1 MSLSNFAGID
11 FLADGGADFEHAISV
26 TGFGKFHYMLLAVS
40 GLIYMDTAIG
50 VTILSFVLP
59 AAQCDL
65 DMDSTKKGWLTAAPM
80 LGMVI
85 GSYIWGCLADT
96 KGRKIVLISTLLMDG
111 IVGIMSSFMQR
122 FWFFL
127 VFRFFNGFAVTG
139 AMGIV
144 FPYLGEFQPTK
155 HREKILCWMEMFWT
169 IGVIALPLIAWLIM
183 TLEIEYITDA
193 FVFKSW
199 NLFVALCALP
209 SLLLG
214 FWLFAFPESPKFLLE
229 CGETDAALAVFQ
241 YIYAQNT
248 GEAPEA
254 YPIKSLQEKPNS
266 KDKSTRALKLHKR
279 KDLKVLVAEVWDLT
293 KALCKP
299 PYLKNTLLACAIQ
312 FGLTSSYYTLMIW
325 FPELFNRFDEF
336 KRTNPNDTASVC
348 IVSSLPVNLTTPAI
362 DECPVEIGNDVFLH
376 TVYIGLACIPGSIV
390 LPLFVHKLGAK
401 FFLIMSLMVSGA
413 VTVGFYYVT
422 NANQNL
428 VLSCVFE
435 ALTSLGI
442 SLVYC
447 VIVDMFPTN
456 LRVMAAALSLTM
468 GRLGALVGN
477 LVFGYLI
484 DLACV
489 VPIVLFASFLFA
501 CGFLSVFLP
510 KTGKETLD

>member
-1 MSLSNFAGID
+1 MGLD
-11 FLADGGADFEHAISV
+11 FLADGGADFEHAITV
-26 TGFGKFHYMLLAVS
+26 TGFGKFHFMLLAIS
-40 GLIYMDTAIG
+40 GLIYMDTAVG

-65 DMDSTKKGWLTAAPM
+65 QMDSTSKGWLTAAPM

-96 KGRKIVLISTLLMDG
+96 KGRKIVLIATLLMDG
-111 IVGIMSSFMQR
+111 IVGILSSFVQY
-122 FWFFL
+122 FWVFL

-155 HREKILCWMEMFWT
+155 HRERILCWMEMFWT
-169 IGVIALPLIAWLIM
+169 VGVIVLPLIAWLIVPLDM
-183 TLEIEYITDA
+183 SYENSG

-209 SLLLG
+209 SLILG
-214 FWLFAFPESPKFLLE
+214 LWLFAFPESPKFLLE
-229 CGETDAALAVFQ
+229 CGETDAALEVFKW
-241 YIYAQNT
+241 IYAQNT
-248 GEAPEA
+248 GNDPDS
-254 YPIKSLQEKPNS
+254 YPVKSLQEKPNS

-279 KDLKVLVAEVWDLT
+279 KDLKVLSAEVWDLT
-293 KALCKP
+293 KQLCKP
-299 PYLKNTLLACAIQ
+299 PYLKNTLLSCAIQ
-312 FGLTSSYYTLMIW
+312 FGLTSSYYTLMVW
-325 FPELFNRFDEF
+325 FPELFTRFEDF
-336 KRTNPNDTASVC
+336 ADTHPNQDASVC
-348 IVSSLPVNLTTPAI
+348 IVSSLEESTGNLTDPYG
-362 DECPVEIGNDVFLH
+362 CLHPEIAPK
-376 TVYIGLACIPGSIV
+376 VYHNTIFIGLACLPGSIV

-401 FFLIMSLMVSGA
+401 FFLILSLIVSG
-413 VTVGFYYVT
+413 VITVGFYYVI
-422 NANQNL
+422 NATQNL
-428 VLSCVFE
+428 MLSCIFE

-447 VIVDMFPTN
+447 IIVDMFPTN

-484 DLACV
+484 DMACV
-489 VPIVLFASFLFA
+489 VPVVLFAAFLFA
-501 CGFLSVFLP
+501 CGFLSFFLP

>member
-1 MSLSNFAGID
+1 MGLD

-26 TGFGKFHYMLLAVS
+26 TGFGKFHYMLLAVC

-65 DMDSTKKGWLTAAPM
+65 QMDSTSKGWLTAAPM

-96 KGRKIVLISTLLMDG
+96 KGRKVVLITTLLMDG
-111 IVGIMSSFMQR
+111 IVGILSSFVQY
-122 FWFFL
+122 FWVFL

-155 HREKILCWMEMFWT
+155 HRERILCWMEMFWT
-169 IGVIALPLIAWLIM
+169 IGVILLPLIAWLIVPLDLSYE
-183 TLEIEYITDA
+183 TTTFD
-193 FVFKSW
+193 FKSW

-209 SLLLG
+209 SLVLG
-214 FWLFAFPESPKFLLE
+214 LWLFAFPESPKFLLE
-229 CGETDAALAVFQ
+229 CGETDAALEVFRW
-241 YIYAQNT
+241 IYAQNT
-248 GEAPEA
+248 SNDPDT
-254 YPIKSLQEKPNS
+254 YPVKFLQEKPNS
-266 KDKSTRALKLHKR
+266 KDKSTRALKLHRR

-299 PYLKNTLLACAIQ
+299 PYVKNTLLACGIQ
-312 FGLTSSYYTLMIW
+312 FGLTSSYYTLMVW
-325 FPELFNRFDEF
+325 FPELFTRFEEF
-336 KRTNPNDTASVC
+336 EDTYPDKTTSVC
-348 IVSSLPVNLTTPAI
+348 IVSALPGNMTDLDPYGCETTIP
-362 DECPVEIGNDVFLH
+362 PSVYLH
-376 TVYIGLACIPGSIV
+376 TVYIGLACVPGSIV
-390 LPLFVHKLGAK
+390 LPLLVHKLGAK
-401 FFLIMSLMVSGA
+401 FFLIFSLVISGG
-413 VTVGFYYVT
+413 VTVGFYYVI
-422 NANQNL
+422 NATQNL
-428 VLSCVFE
+428 ILSCLFE

-489 VPIVLFASFLFA
+489 VPVILFAAFLFA
-501 CGFLSVFLP
+501 CGFLSIFLP
-510 KTGKETLD
+510 KTGKETLN